1 MSNNA
6 NIRARLNISHL
17 WAGLIVIGVVSVI
30 SFIVWFT
37 FWVKFVDNYELGFTY
52 DRFNGK
58 IVALER
64 TGWIVRTPWRETVH
78 TIDLRPTQVAMNA
91 NQRVLNAKLVQ
102 FNPKG
107 LATFVEWHGRAAGDN
122 TSNLHE
128 ILRSYAFNVNN
139 GADCPFL
146 TIVDEMKR
154 QEASPAIAQRPAGGQ
169 K

>member
-1 MSNNA
+1 MRNNTSD
-6 NIRARLNISHL
+6 IRAFISLNRLWI
-17 WAGLIVIGVVSVI
+17 GLLSLAVI
-30 SFIVWFT
+30 SAIGFAIWFT

-58 IVALER
+58 IEAVDH
-64 TGWIVRTPWRETVH
+64 TGWVIRTPWRQTVH
-78 TIDLRPTQVAMNA
+78 TIDLRPTQVSMHA

-107 LATFVEWHGRAAGDN
+107 LATFVEWHGREAGDN
-122 TSNLHE
+122 THNLHE
-128 ILRSYAFNVNN
+128 ILKSYAFNVNN

-146 TIVDEMKR
+146 TIIDEMKK
-154 QEASPAIAQRPAGGQ
+154 QEASVAIQQRPGGQ